1 MLLRLADHLD
11 MPLEARNAL
20 LLAAGFAP
28 LFPQH
33 DLADAELTAAREII
47 DRILSGHA
55 PHPALAVDRHWT
67 LLSANAAIAV
77 LTDGVA
83 GHLLTGAVNV
93 LRLGLHPEGLAPRIV
108 NFAEWRAHLL
118 RRLARDVALS
128 ADPVLAALLEELESY
143 PAPIEAD
150 MSPTPEPPEP
160 AVAVPLIITS
170 PLGPLTFLSTTT
182 MFGTATDVTLAGI
195 AIESFFPANR
205 PTPWRPLPAAPWT
218 GPSAAELDQSVGRS
232 RRGPQGG
239 PGRQARSRIMAR
251 GTIAYGSK
259 RQERRGSGTRQ
270 GPKRQTLPEPG
281 LAGVFELGCGDRI

>member
-1 MLLRLADHLD
+1 MTRARPSAGDLLRQWRQRRRFSQLALALDAGISQRHLSFLESGRSAPSRAMLLRLADHLD

-83 GHLLTGAVNV
+83 GHLLAGAVNV

-118 RRLARDVALS
+118 RRLARDIALS
-128 ADPVLAALLEELESY
+128 ADPVLATLLEELDTY

-195 AIESFFPANR
+195 AIESFFPA
-205 PTPWRPLPAAPWT
+205 
-218 GPSAAELDQSVGRS
+218 D
-232 RRGPQGG
+232 
-239 PGRQARSRIMAR
+239 
-251 GTIAYGSK
+251 
-259 RQERRGSGTRQ
+259 
-270 GPKRQTLPEPG
+270 RQTADAMAT
-281 LAGVFELGCGDRI
+281 LAGSLNDAPFGPRE

>member
-1 MLLRLADHLD
+1 MTRARRSAGALLRQWRQRRRFSQLALALEAGISQRHLSFLESGRSAPSRAMLLRLADHLD
-11 MPLEARNAL
+11 VPLEARNAL

-33 DLADAELTAAREII
+33 DLADAELSAAREII
-47 DRILSGHA
+47 DQILAGHA
-55 PHPALAVDRHWT
+55 PHLALAVDRHWT

-128 ADPVLAALLEELESY
+128 ADPALAALLEELESY
-143 PAPIEAD
+143 PAPIAAD
-150 MSPTPEPPEP
+150 MSPNPEPPDP
-160 AVAVPLIITS
+160 VVAVPLIIAS

-195 AIESFFPANR
+195 AIESFFPADR
-205 PTPWRPLPAAPWT
+205 QTADAMATVAGSVDDAPF
-218 GPSAAELDQSVGRS
+218 R
-232 RRGPQGG
+232 PQG
-239 PGRQARSRIMAR
+239 
-251 GTIAYGSK
+251 
-259 RQERRGSGTRQ
+259 
-270 GPKRQTLPEPG
+270 
-281 LAGVFELGCGDRI
+281 